1 VLYLPALLH
10 FIPSAML
17 HDALLVMRGY
27 VGSDQQVLQLDLPC
41 KNVNVLQQVLPFALE
56 AALKVRRLCLLALEA
71 GLQLFKLLPLM
82 KTHGLSCKHWIV
94 QPHMSW
100 SKRLD
105 QQCIMRCL
113 ACWQLQGTDT
123 QCTCNYSSSMHA
135 SQVVA
140 SHGRTMPVNRC
151 IKLLHGLQRTMCS

>member
-1 VLYLPALLH
+1 MHSTYAISILLPVCVLSGSDSIASQVQVLYLPALLH

-71 GLQLFKLLPLM
+71 ALQLFKLLPFLF
-82 KTHGLSCKHWIV
+82 HLF
-94 QPHMSW
+94 
-100 SKRLD
+100 L
-105 QQCIMRCL
+105 
-113 ACWQLQGTDT
+113 
-123 QCTCNYSSSMHA
+123 
-135 SQVVA
+135 
-140 SHGRTMPVNRC
+140 
-151 IKLLHGLQRTMCS
+151 